1 MNGRT
6 RVTTNHASA
15 TKALQGKEGMN
26 MEGRSVGASRVEM
39 NHLLLPSEA
48 NVLGTVHG
56 GIIMRLVDEAGAVAA
71 VRHAKRHCVTAEI
84 DSMSF
89 LAPARVGD
97 LVTLKASV
105 NLVGTTSIETG
116 VRVETENLPTG
127 RRTHISSAYIVYVAL
142 GADGKPCRVPSLIP
156 ETDED
161 RRRMAEAAVRREY
174 RQRRKHAR

>member
-1 MNGRT
+1 MT
-6 RVTTNHASA
+6 
-15 TKALQGKEGMN
+15 
-26 MEGRSVGASRVEM
+26 MEGRPVSSSRVEM
-39 NHLLLPSEA
+39 SHLLLPHEA

-97 LVTLKASV
+97 LVILKASV
-105 NLVGTTSIETG
+105 NFVGTTSIESG
-116 VRVETENLPTG
+116 VRVETENLLTG

-142 GADGKPCRVPSLIP
+142 GDDGKPCHVPPLIP
-156 ETDED
+156 QTDED
-161 RRRMAEAAVRREY
+161 RRRMAEAATRREH
-174 RQRRKHAR
+174 RRRRTRTR

>member
-1 MNGRT
+1 
-6 RVTTNHASA
+6 
-15 TKALQGKEGMN
+15 
-26 MEGRSVGASRVEM
+26 MEGRGVSLSRVEM
-39 NHLLLPSEA
+39 SHLLLPHEA

-97 LVTLKASV
+97 LVILKASV
-105 NLVGTTSIETG
+105 NFVGTTSVESG
-116 VRVETENLPTG
+116 VRVETEHLLTG

-142 GADGKPCRVPSLIP
+142 GDDGKPCHVPPLIP
-156 ETDED
+156 ESDED
-161 RRRMAEAAVRREY
+161 RRRMAEAAIRREH
-174 RQRRKHAR
+174 RRRRAGSR

>member
-1 MNGRT
+1 
-6 RVTTNHASA
+6 
-15 TKALQGKEGMN
+15 
-26 MEGRSVGASRVEM
+26 MEGRSVSVSRVEVS
-39 NHLLLPSEA
+39 HLLLPNEA

-56 GIIMRLVDEAGAVAA
+56 GTIMRLADEAGAVAA
-71 VRHAKRHCVTAEI
+71 VRHARRHCVTAAI

-116 VRVETENLPTG
+116 VRIETEDLRTG

-142 GADGKPCRVPSLIP
+142 DDNGKPCRVPPLIA

-161 RRRMAEAAVRREY
+161 RRRMAEATVRRAHR
-174 RQRRKHAR
+174 RQRTGTR

>member
-1 MNGRT
+1 
-6 RVTTNHASA
+6 
-15 TKALQGKEGMN
+15 
-26 MEGRSVGASRVEM
+26 MEGRPVSSSRVEM
-39 NHLLLPSEA
+39 SHLLLPHEA

-97 LVTLKASV
+97 LVILKASI
-105 NLVGTTSIETG
+105 NFVGTTSIESG
-116 VRVETENLPTG
+116 VRVETENLLTG

-142 GADGKPCRVPSLIP
+142 GDDGKPCHVPPLIP
-156 ETDED
+156 QTDED
-161 RRRMAEAAVRREY
+161 RRRMAEAATRREH
-174 RQRRKHAR
+174 RRLRTRTR

>member
-1 MNGRT
+1 
-6 RVTTNHASA
+6 
-15 TKALQGKEGMN
+15 
-26 MEGRSVGASRVEM
+26 MEGRPVSLSRVEM
-39 NHLLLPSEA
+39 SHLLLPHEA
-48 NVLGTVHG
+48 NALGTVHG

-97 LVTLKASV
+97 LVILKASV
-105 NLVGTTSIETG
+105 NFVGTTSIESG
-116 VRVETENLPTG
+116 VRVETEHLLTG

-142 GADGKPCRVPSLIP
+142 GGDGKPCHVPPLIP

-161 RRRMAEAAVRREY
+161 RRRMAEAAIRREH
-174 RQRRKHAR
+174 RRRRAGGR